1 MKQLLT
7 GSENRLFSAIRIP
20 KKFWFALGL
29 ALLMTLLCSTALA
42 CRNPNGECTGKAYT
56 YRYTDDQWH
65 QAECQSCGFTYFAYH
80 EIVQSATCQ
89 QPAKCGKCN
98 SSFGGLGTHLL
109 RSYQAREVT
118 CIDKGWDAYNKC
130 AYCDYSTKPYREMN
144 ALGHDFVEYEGQAPT
159 CTEEGWHPYKV
170 CTRGDLNTYWPIA
183 PLNHDLVQHEGLDAT
198 CTAAGWNAYEDC
210 TRCDYTTFSEA
221 PALGHDFVEYEG
233 KDPTCTEKGWHPYK
247 VCTRGDL
254 NTYWPIAPLNHDLV
268 QHEGL
273 DATCIDAGWNA
284 YEDCTRCDY
293 TTFSEAPALGH
304 EYVSQTF
311 APTCTAD
318 GYTVSTCARCS
329 ESFTVNEGEKLGH
342 WFGEW
347 QPDGNRHRADCLR
360 SGCGYTSH
368 TDCNLMDCRLP
379 GKEATVVFQL
389 CPVCGKGS
397 GGAQLALVE
406 NSSVAVMTGRLPAGE
421 AVVRMGEG
429 ADGTLLLSVAFETAG
444 RLSQANGQMKITLP
458 AESFQNYGFA
468 LLNAEGAETPLPVQE
483 KNGQI
488 SFLLD
493 FTEPVCLL
501 RLTEKAA

>member
-7 GSENRLFSAIRIP
+7 GSEARLFSAIRIP
-20 KKFWFALGL
+20 QKFWFALGL

-109 RSYQAREVT
+109 RSYPAREVT

-159 CTEEGWHPYKV
+159 CTEE
-170 CTRGDLNTYWPIA
+170 
-183 PLNHDLVQHEGLDAT
+183 
-198 CTAAGWNAYEDC
+198 
-210 TRCDYTTFSEA
+210 
-221 PALGHDFVEYEG
+221 
-233 KDPTCTEKGWHPYK
+233 GWHPYK

-389 CPVCGKGS
+389 CPVCGKRS
-397 GGAQLALVE
+397 SGAQLALVE
-406 NSSVAVMTGRLPAGE
+406 NSSVAVMTDRLPAGE

-429 ADGTLLLSVAFETAG
+429 ADDTLLLSVAFETAG
-444 RLSQANGQMKITLP
+444 RLSQANGQMKVTLP

>member
-1 MKQLLT
+1 MKQLHT
-7 GSENRLFSAIRIP
+7 GSEARLFSAIRIP
-20 KKFWFALGL
+20 QKFWFALGL

-65 QAECQSCGFTYFAYH
+65 QVECQSCGFTYFAYH
-80 EIVQSATCQ
+80 EIVRSATCQ

-109 RSYQAREVT
+109 RSYPAREVT

-130 AYCDYSTKPYREMN
+130 AYCAYSTKPYREMN

-159 CTEEGWHPYKV
+159 CTEE
-170 CTRGDLNTYWPIA
+170 
-183 PLNHDLVQHEGLDAT
+183 
-198 CTAAGWNAYEDC
+198 
-210 TRCDYTTFSEA
+210 
-221 PALGHDFVEYEG
+221 
-233 KDPTCTEKGWHPYK
+233 GWHPYK

-311 APTCTAD
+311 APTCTDD
-318 GYTVSTCARCS
+318 GYTVSTCAHCS

-389 CPVCGKGS
+389 CPVCGKRS
-397 GGAQLALVE
+397 SGAQLALVE
-406 NSSVAVMTGRLPAGE
+406 NISVAVMTDRLPAGE

-429 ADGTLLLSVAFETAG
+429 ADDTLLLSVAFETAG
-444 RLSQANGQMKITLP
+444 RLSQANGQMKVTLP